1 MRAIAHL
8 RVTRMFLSRLSPLLV
23 AFSFLL
29 WGAGCTTG
37 EGGPSTAGA
46 NPSVAAPSTSAQ
58 LRPGDTMIVS
68 LLSIPEPINSNVQI
82 DEQGLI
88 RLQYIGAVTAAG
100 LTTSELSQSI
110 RDTYINKKFFTTLDV
125 SVNVTERYIYIGGE
139 VQRPGRIVWSP
150 DLTLTKAVQSAGGF
164 TLYAKEARVLLTRDR
179 KAYDFD
185 VKLAQRHP
193 EQDPLLFPGDSI
205 QVPRSAF

>member
-1 MRAIAHL
+1 MFSL
-8 RVTRMFLSRLSPLLV
+8 RRLCSIISLLGLG
-23 AFSFLL
+23 LL
-29 WGAGCTTG
+29 AGCVTDNGNPATV
-37 EGGPSTAGA
+37 AGA
-46 NPSVAAPSTSAQ
+46 NPQVAAPSLSAQ
-58 LRPGDTMIVS
+58 LRPGDTMVVS
-68 LLSIPEPINSNVQI
+68 LLGIPEPLNSSVQI

-110 RDTYINKKFFTTLDV
+110 RDTYIARKFYTTLEV
-125 SVNVTERYIYIGGE
+125 SVNVTERYVYIGGE
-139 VQRPGRIVWSP
+139 VQRPGRIIWSP
-150 DLTLTKAVQSAGGF
+150 DLTLAKAVQSAGGF
-164 TLYAKEARVLLTRDR
+164 TLYAKETRVTLTRDR

-185 VKLAQRHP
+185 VKLAQRRP

>member
-1 MRAIAHL
+1 
-8 RVTRMFLSRLSPLLV
+8 MFLSRLSTLLV
-23 AFSFLL
+23 VFGLVLL
-29 WGAGCTTG
+29 TGCASGGNSATTN
-37 EGGPSTAGA
+37 T
-46 NPSVAAPSTSAQ
+46 NPSVAAPTMSAQ
-58 LRPGDTMIVS
+58 LRQGDTMIVS
-68 LLSIPEPINSNVQI
+68 LLSIPEPINSSVQI
-82 DEQGLI
+82 DEQGMI
-88 RLQYIGAVTAAG
+88 RLQYIGAVMAAG

-110 RDTYINKKFFTTLDV
+110 RDTYIKKNFYTTLDV

-164 TLYAKEARVLLTRDR
+164 TLYAKETKVGLTRDR

-193 EQDPLLFPGDSI
+193 EQDPILFPGDSI